1 MGEIKSA
8 LEIAME
14 KAERLGKASKEE
26 LEKERW
32 QSKGKKIA
40 AQYINGEIES
50 LRQELEKLP
59 PGEIQEAISGAVEV
73 LIRNIILPRDKF
85 QWDNIK
91 KAISGLTDL
100 KGTSVRQVTDRI
112 VELLKMYEH
121 TVNQYQEQV
130 KAQFQAKLGG
140 LQQAIAQQYGQEVAA
155 NLDLEA
161 LPEFQQEW
169 GKIRAEIDSQFEEQL
184 NQMKA
189 YLANLPF

>member
-14 KAERLGKASKEE
+14 KAERLGKASREE

-155 NLDLEA
+155 SLDLEA

-169 GKIRAEIDSQFEEQL
+169 GKIRSEIDSQFEEQL

-189 YLANLPF
+189 YLTNLPF

>member
-14 KAERLGKASKEE
+14 KAERLGKASREE

-50 LRQELEKLP
+50 LRQELEKLS

-73 LIRNIILPRDKF
+73 LIRNIILPRDKY

-169 GKIRAEIDSQFEEQL
+169 GKIRSEIDSQFEEQL
-184 NQMKA
+184 NQMKT
-189 YLANLPF
+189 YLTNLPF